1 MKASPGSALLM
12 LLCISTVLVIAT
24 TASWYTASLLH
35 EVACVRQQRFQQQQS
50 ANALLVYGTVIAQQ
64 KFDDLCKAVEPI
76 VLYQGTWPLSEN
88 IMANG
93 YVISSQKS
101 DGIQLVATLEVETKA
116 PSPSCKAKQKA
127 NAAVLLKHDKQDP
140 KAVIMAQWGMHGQ
153 SC

>member
-24 TASWYTASLLH
+24 TTSWYTASLVH

-50 ANALLVYGTVIAQQ
+50 AQALLVYGAVIAQQ
-64 KFDDLCKAVEPI
+64 KFDDLCKAVEPV
-76 VLYQGTWPLSEN
+76 VLYQGTWPLRDD

-93 YVISSQKS
+93 YIISSQKS
-101 DGIQLVATLEVETKA
+101 GGVQLVATLEVETKV

-127 NAAVLLKHDKQDP
+127 NAAVLLKHDKQDS
-140 KAVIMAQWGMHGQ
+140 KAVIMAQWGILEQ
-153 SC
+153 RC